1 LTKLSFAWC
10 TAKRIKNAWIRPKE
24 TPNKLSRDVDI
35 GLGQK
40 NIFSIFFARGVACM
54 GSDFAL
60 ALSSEML
67 WVAMLI
73 SAPVLGLS
81 MLVGLIISVIQVVTQ
96 IQDMSLS
103 FVPKILAVII
113 TLFAFGPWMLN
124 KLIQFS
130 STLIANI
137 PLYF

>member
-1 LTKLSFAWC
+1 M
-10 TAKRIKNAWIRPKE
+10 N
-24 TPNKLSRDVDI
+24 
-35 GLGQK
+35 
-40 NIFSIFFARGVACM
+40 
-54 GSDFAL
+54 SDFAL

-67 WVAMLI
+67 WAAMLI
-73 SAPVLGLS
+73 CAPVLGLS
-81 MLVGLIISVIQVVTQ
+81 MLVGLIISIIQVITQ